1 MTKISFCTV
10 KGNIEITIRFSVIS
24 LNSSNLSAKY
34 VITIEILKSIQ
45 DSAKTKG
52 LSYNLQINK

>member
-1 MTKISFCTV
+1 MTKMSFSAV

-24 LNSSNLSAKY
+24 LNLSNLLAKY

-45 DSAKTKG
+45 ESASLKASHTIYK
-52 LSYNLQINK
+52 